1 MKLFFVESF
10 SNQFAK
16 HPMYKT
22 KSMVHYATSMRLRFV
37 YYRDTTVK
45 KNMQNMIGVKFTLFA
60 VNLYK
65 MYKKFAPKILKSIKF
80 GENMS

>member
-1 MKLFFVESF
+1 
-10 SNQFAK
+10 
-16 HPMYKT
+16 MYRT

-60 VNLYK
+60 EIFLYK

-80 GENMS
+80 GENMSLNYPIIRVNAAAAI